1 MEQQMELQMEQLM
14 ELVQI
19 QQHQQNMVIFYLWV
33 LSFYKCEKILKNNIS
48 FNYIHFF
55 LLSSG
60 RVAYFINNLPFYFI
74 YPGVLC

>member
-33 LSFYKCEKILKNNIS
+33 LSFYKCEKI
-48 FNYIHFF
+48 
-55 LLSSG
+55 
-60 RVAYFINNLPFYFI
+60 
-74 YPGVLC
+74 